1 MTSHDIAH
9 TSYEEQDYSVDPS
22 LYQHE
27 DTSYYTAG
35 EASTSYAQPYSQEP
49 DTTEASPTSSDPN
62 KCSVCGK
69 FFRRK
74 CDLDKH
80 MNNHTKRRQCP
91 FVDCE
96 GGGAETKDLHRHLW
110 THHPEYASAENI
122 PKDEEWCGFQGC
134 GYHGRRDNVKR
145 HRDNHNHWPSA

>member
-1 MTSHDIAH
+1 MTSHDIVH
-9 TSYEEQDYSVDPS
+9 TSYEEQGYPVDPS

-27 DTSYYTAG
+27 NTSYYTAG

-49 DTTEASPTSSDPN
+49 DTTEASPTSFDPI

-69 FFRRK
+69 FYKRK

-91 FVDCE
+91 FLDCK
-96 GGGAETKDLHRHLW
+96 GGGAETKDLNRHLW

-134 GYHGRRDNVKR
+134 GYHGRRDNLKR
-145 HRDNHNHWPSA
+145 HRDSHNHWPPA